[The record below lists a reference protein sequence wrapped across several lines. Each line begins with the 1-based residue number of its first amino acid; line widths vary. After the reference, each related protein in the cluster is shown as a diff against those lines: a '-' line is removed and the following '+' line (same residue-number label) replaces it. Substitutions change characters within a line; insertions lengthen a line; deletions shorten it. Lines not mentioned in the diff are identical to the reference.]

1 MLTKSLIDM
10 LYTIL
15 IYFVNSI
22 SVIGI
27 MWVYQK
33 VRNIKISFIKFA
45 VAILFCVITY
55 IFCFEILL
63 APVTQWILYDCNN
76 DILSWAYVNIT
87 NYIVLVSLI
96 YLFLEKDIKI
106 NLILTSILWAMYT
119 FLLFGFNNFLYLI
132 SSSGSIDYLLLG
144 ILMAIMIAL
153 FQNFLAKKLHL
164 NEIMIEFEKKNYSYL
179 SIICISILIIMA
191 FAWTQI
197 IIPKGKAEFR
207 LEEVMIIFL
216 VITFSIVL
224 VQYAY
229 NLLKIKQENEY
240 NQIVLHQ
247 QQLYIQDLEDIQ
259 QNMRAF
265 KHDYKNMM
273 SSLYLNSKEGNIK
286 KVENLIQGMIDDFDD
301 TIDSKMA
308 LTTQLSNIRESEVKS
323 LLFKKITDIYHKK
336 ISFHL
341 EVLYPLHKNKI
352 QTIDLVR
359 ILGILM
365 DNAIEEVEQ
374 NHNDLTLLI
383 LQEENS
389 LTIVVENYVEKEVNI
404 NDINNSGFTTKKDHS
419 GIGLQSLE
427 TIIEK
432 YPNISH
438 KVSCRNHRFIQE
450 IIIFNS

>member
-33 VRNIKISFIKFA
+33 IRNIKISFIRFA

-55 IFCFEILL
+55 IFYFEILL

-87 NYIVLVSLI
+87 NYIVLVSSI

-323 LLFKKITDIYHKK
+323 LLFKKITDIYK
-336 ISFHL
+336 
-341 EVLYPLHKNKI
+341 
-352 QTIDLVR
+352 
-359 ILGILM
+359 
-365 DNAIEEVEQ
+365 
-374 NHNDLTLLI
+374 
-383 LQEENS
+383 
-389 LTIVVENYVEKEVNI
+389 
-404 NDINNSGFTTKKDHS
+404 
-419 GIGLQSLE
+419 
-427 TIIEK
+427 
-432 YPNISH
+432 
-438 KVSCRNHRFIQE
+438 
-450 IIIFNS
+450 

>member
-1 MLTKSLIDM
+1 
-10 LYTIL
+10 
-15 IYFVNSI
+15 
-22 SVIGI
+22 
-27 MWVYQK
+27 
-33 VRNIKISFIKFA
+33 
-45 VAILFCVITY
+45 
-55 IFCFEILL
+55 
-63 APVTQWILYDCNN
+63 
-76 DILSWAYVNIT
+76 
-87 NYIVLVSLI
+87 
-96 YLFLEKDIKI
+96 
-106 NLILTSILWAMYT
+106 MYT

-132 SSSGSIDYLLLG
+132 SSSGSIYYLLLG

-153 FQNFLAKKLHL
+153 LQNFLAKKLHL

>member
-1 MLTKSLIDM
+1 
-10 LYTIL
+10 
-15 IYFVNSI
+15 
-22 SVIGI
+22 
-27 MWVYQK
+27 
-33 VRNIKISFIKFA
+33 
-45 VAILFCVITY
+45 
-55 IFCFEILL
+55 
-63 APVTQWILYDCNN
+63 
-76 DILSWAYVNIT
+76 
-87 NYIVLVSLI
+87 
-96 YLFLEKDIKI
+96 
-106 NLILTSILWAMYT
+106 
-119 FLLFGFNNFLYLI
+119 
-132 SSSGSIDYLLLG
+132 
-144 ILMAIMIAL
+144 
-153 FQNFLAKKLHL
+153 
-164 NEIMIEFEKKNYSYL
+164 MIEFEKKNYSYL

>member
-1 MLTKSLIDM
+1 
-10 LYTIL
+10 
-15 IYFVNSI
+15 
-22 SVIGI
+22 
-27 MWVYQK
+27 
-33 VRNIKISFIKFA
+33 
-45 VAILFCVITY
+45 
-55 IFCFEILL
+55 
-63 APVTQWILYDCNN
+63 
-76 DILSWAYVNIT
+76 
-87 NYIVLVSLI
+87 
-96 YLFLEKDIKI
+96 
-106 NLILTSILWAMYT
+106 
-119 FLLFGFNNFLYLI
+119 
-132 SSSGSIDYLLLG
+132 
-144 ILMAIMIAL
+144 MAIMIAL
-153 FQNFLAKKLHL
+153 LQNFLAKKLHL
-164 NEIMIEFEKKNYSYL
+164 DEIMIEFEKKNYSYL

>member
-1 MLTKSLIDM
+1 
-10 LYTIL
+10 
-15 IYFVNSI
+15 
-22 SVIGI
+22 
-27 MWVYQK
+27 
-33 VRNIKISFIKFA
+33 
-45 VAILFCVITY
+45 
-55 IFCFEILL
+55 
-63 APVTQWILYDCNN
+63 
-76 DILSWAYVNIT
+76 
-87 NYIVLVSLI
+87 
-96 YLFLEKDIKI
+96 
-106 NLILTSILWAMYT
+106 
-119 FLLFGFNNFLYLI
+119 
-132 SSSGSIDYLLLG
+132 
-144 ILMAIMIAL
+144 MAIMIAL
-153 FQNFLAKKLHL
+153 LQNFLAKKLHL

>member
-87 NYIVLVSLI
+87 NYIVLVSSI

-132 SSSGSIDYLLLG
+132 SSSGSIYYLLLG

-153 FQNFLAKKLHL
+153 LQNFLAKKLHL

-308 LTTQLSNIRESEVKS
+308 LTTQLSNICESEVKS

>member
-1 MLTKSLIDM
+1 M

-87 NYIVLVSLI
+87 NYIVLVSSI

-132 SSSGSIDYLLLG
+132 SSSGSIYYLLLG

-153 FQNFLAKKLHL
+153 LQNFLAKKLHL

-286 KVENLIQGMIDDFDD
+286 KVENLIQGMIDDFD
-301 TIDSKMA
+301 
-308 LTTQLSNIRESEVKS
+308 
-323 LLFKKITDIYHKK
+323 
-336 ISFHL
+336 
-341 EVLYPLHKNKI
+341 
-352 QTIDLVR
+352 
-359 ILGILM
+359 
-365 DNAIEEVEQ
+365 
-374 NHNDLTLLI
+374 
-383 LQEENS
+383 
-389 LTIVVENYVEKEVNI
+389 
-404 NDINNSGFTTKKDHS
+404 
-419 GIGLQSLE
+419 
-427 TIIEK
+427 
-432 YPNISH
+432 
-438 KVSCRNHRFIQE
+438 
-450 IIIFNS
+450 

>member
-33 VRNIKISFIKFA
+33 IRNIKISFIRFA

-55 IFCFEILL
+55 IFYFEILL

-87 NYIVLVSLI
+87 NYIVLVSSI

-259 QNMRAF
+259 
-265 KHDYKNMM
+265 
-273 SSLYLNSKEGNIK
+273 
-286 KVENLIQGMIDDFDD
+286 
-301 TIDSKMA
+301 
-308 LTTQLSNIRESEVKS
+308 
-323 LLFKKITDIYHKK
+323 
-336 ISFHL
+336 
-341 EVLYPLHKNKI
+341 
-352 QTIDLVR
+352 
-359 ILGILM
+359 
-365 DNAIEEVEQ
+365 
-374 NHNDLTLLI
+374 
-383 LQEENS
+383 
-389 LTIVVENYVEKEVNI
+389 
-404 NDINNSGFTTKKDHS
+404 
-419 GIGLQSLE
+419 
-427 TIIEK
+427 
-432 YPNISH
+432 
-438 KVSCRNHRFIQE
+438 
-450 IIIFNS
+450 

>member
-1 MLTKSLIDM
+1 
-10 LYTIL
+10 
-15 IYFVNSI
+15 
-22 SVIGI
+22 
-27 MWVYQK
+27 
-33 VRNIKISFIKFA
+33 
-45 VAILFCVITY
+45 
-55 IFCFEILL
+55 
-63 APVTQWILYDCNN
+63 
-76 DILSWAYVNIT
+76 
-87 NYIVLVSLI
+87 
-96 YLFLEKDIKI
+96 
-106 NLILTSILWAMYT
+106 
-119 FLLFGFNNFLYLI
+119 
-132 SSSGSIDYLLLG
+132 
-144 ILMAIMIAL
+144 MAIMIAL

>member
-1 MLTKSLIDM
+1 
-10 LYTIL
+10 
-15 IYFVNSI
+15 
-22 SVIGI
+22 
-27 MWVYQK
+27 
-33 VRNIKISFIKFA
+33 
-45 VAILFCVITY
+45 
-55 IFCFEILL
+55 
-63 APVTQWILYDCNN
+63 
-76 DILSWAYVNIT
+76 
-87 NYIVLVSLI
+87 
-96 YLFLEKDIKI
+96 
-106 NLILTSILWAMYT
+106 
-119 FLLFGFNNFLYLI
+119 
-132 SSSGSIDYLLLG
+132 
-144 ILMAIMIAL
+144 
-153 FQNFLAKKLHL
+153 
-164 NEIMIEFEKKNYSYL
+164 
-179 SIICISILIIMA
+179 
-191 FAWTQI
+191 
-197 IIPKGKAEFR
+197 
-207 LEEVMIIFL
+207 MIIFL

>member
-1 MLTKSLIDM
+1 
-10 LYTIL
+10 
-15 IYFVNSI
+15 
-22 SVIGI
+22 
-27 MWVYQK
+27 
-33 VRNIKISFIKFA
+33 
-45 VAILFCVITY
+45 
-55 IFCFEILL
+55 
-63 APVTQWILYDCNN
+63 
-76 DILSWAYVNIT
+76 
-87 NYIVLVSLI
+87 
-96 YLFLEKDIKI
+96 
-106 NLILTSILWAMYT
+106 
-119 FLLFGFNNFLYLI
+119 
-132 SSSGSIDYLLLG
+132 
-144 ILMAIMIAL
+144 
-153 FQNFLAKKLHL
+153 
-164 NEIMIEFEKKNYSYL
+164 
-179 SIICISILIIMA
+179 
-191 FAWTQI
+191 
-197 IIPKGKAEFR
+197 
-207 LEEVMIIFL
+207 
-216 VITFSIVL
+216 
-224 VQYAY
+224 
-229 NLLKIKQENEY
+229 
-240 NQIVLHQ
+240 
-247 QQLYIQDLEDIQ
+247 
-259 QNMRAF
+259 
-265 KHDYKNMM
+265 MM

-432 YPNISH
+432 YPNISY